1 MKITNNLYNCLF
13 SNQEKHKSYL
23 RTCFEE
29 FSKLS
34 YKDMLNY
41 CKMREIEKMKTCMK
55 TENKIFNTAD
65 WENFNIEPVLEFC
78 ENNKQTQLYQYY
90 RKKVSSLPL
99 TGVVGRAIRILVKDN
114 ITNKYI
120 GIMCLSS
127 DVYNLGER
135 DIYIKKTNTNINEDW
150 KDKYLKNIMNLSCC
164 VPLQPFGFNTNGGKL
179 IASFAFSREIF
190 DYYYNKYKEPL
201 FAIIT
206 TSING
211 KSIQYDRL
219 KCLKMIGYT
228 KGYGSVNIPDELYKV
243 CQEYNNIWKIIP
255 KTNRIDRFNFL
266 KNILKH
272 LELPQNILQHNNKRG
287 IYFGYIFS
295 TKLYINYNI
304 EELQNVY
311 TIYKSWKE
319 RWCNNRVKNLINK
332 NAIKNIFDLY
342 TNQKFNNSI
351 KFELP
356 KIQEKIIT
364 DDLIKEILTYKL
376 KTTSQNEVCEILNK
390 KYNIQLNRNDISRVY
405 KGNIL
410 PELKDEE
417 YLKLLSVKTSKKKIT
432 DDEIYYILDY
442 YNNKYNYINNK
453 PPSYSNIVEIF
464 NKIFNKKITKGTISD
479 VILGNIKPIIERNS
493 NNKKDKNC
501 NIENKFKLLKNEQII
516 NIIKMKSESKTTQE
530 VSKYIKD
537 NYTIYINRNLISKL
551 WNGELNLSDEIK
563 ITEEYIDMLK
573 NNKKRTVKSK
583 KFTEEELDF
592 VKNYNGSLNK
602 CCKDFFTKYNK
613 TISDTYIL
621 KLRKEL

>member
-287 IYFGYIFS
+287 IYFGYMFS

-311 TIYKSWKE
+311 IIYKSWKE

-417 YLKLLSVKTSKKKIT
+417 YLKLLSAKTSKKKIT

>member
-1 MKITNNLYNCLF
+1 
-13 SNQEKHKSYL
+13 
-23 RTCFEE
+23 
-29 FSKLS
+29 
-34 YKDMLNY
+34 
-41 CKMREIEKMKTCMK
+41 
-55 TENKIFNTAD
+55 
-65 WENFNIEPVLEFC
+65 
-78 ENNKQTQLYQYY
+78 
-90 RKKVSSLPL
+90 
-99 TGVVGRAIRILVKDN
+99 
-114 ITNKYI
+114 
-120 GIMCLSS
+120 
-127 DVYNLGER
+127 
-135 DIYIKKTNTNINEDW
+135 
-150 KDKYLKNIMNLSCC
+150 
-164 VPLQPFGFNTNGGKL
+164 
-179 IASFAFSREIF
+179 
-190 DYYYNKYKEPL
+190 
-201 FAIIT
+201 
-206 TSING
+206 
-211 KSIQYDRL
+211 
-219 KCLKMIGYT
+219 MIGYT

-287 IYFGYIFS
+287 IYFGYMFS

-311 TIYKSWKE
+311 IIYKSWKE

-417 YLKLLSVKTSKKKIT
+417 YLKLLSAKTSKKKIT